1 MRVNRGL
8 CITDHDGETGQ
19 AHPEALTFNDSD
31 GNPMVWVFPCPG
43 RIWKDRWVAFT
54 NGELFKYWKGSRQE
68 CIDWADRYITGEIA

>member
-8 CITDHDGETGQ
+8 CVTDHDGETGQ
-19 AHPEALTFNDSD
+19 AYFEALTFNDSD

-68 CIDWADRYITGEIA
+68 CIDWAENYLKA

>member
-8 CITDHDGETGQ
+8 CVTDHDGETGQ

-68 CIDWADRYITGEIA
+68 CIDWAENYLKA

>member
-68 CIDWADRYITGEIA
+68 CIDWADRYITGELA

>member
-68 CIDWADRYITGEIA
+68 CIDWAENYLKA

>member
-8 CITDHDGETGQ
+8 CVTDHDGETGQ

-68 CIDWADRYITGEIA
+68 CIDWAANYLKA